1 VNDADL
7 AAIAVRPARPAD
19 AESVFALLTAFA
31 TSYRPRREAFDT
43 LYPRLTHPAGSG
55 ILLVAEAEG
64 AVIGY
69 ALAHRLLVL
78 YANGAVCELQ
88 ELMVE
93 PAHRGRGVG
102 RRLVAAVERYAAD
115 AGAAEVAVPT
125 RRARDFYLRLGFEET
140 ATYLKRPLG

>member
-1 VNDADL
+1 MNEEGTS
-7 AAIAVRPARPAD
+7 AAVVRHATPAD
-19 AESVFALLTAFA
+19 ADSVFALLTAFA
-31 TSYRPRREAFDT
+31 TSYRPAREAFDT
-43 LYPRLTHPAGSG
+43 LYPRLMHPAGTG
-55 ILLVAEAEG
+55 MLLVADAEG
-64 AVIGY
+64 AIVGY

-102 RRLVAAVERYAAD
+102 RRLVAAVTRTAFE
-115 AGAAEVAVPT
+115 AGAVEVTVPT
-125 RRARDFYLRLGFEET
+125 RRARDFYLRLGFHET